1 MLEILTLFFSS
12 STPEKGLEI
21 KLFTPVFTASITC
34 PFVRSDVT
42 NSYRGIFP
50 SVLRVALSHCNPAI
64 PGMCQSEITKSKLL
78 FLSYEMQA
86 LHQELILCTQ
96 NRVVLKY
103 E

>member
-42 NSYRGIFP
+42 NHTGVS
-50 SVLRVALSHCNPAI
+50 
-64 PGMCQSEITKSKLL
+64 
-78 FLSYEMQA
+78 FLPFDVS
-86 LHQELILCTQ
+86 L
-96 NRVVLKY
+96 
-103 E
+103 